1 MEYQIIAQ
9 SYDELVYDVTVT
21 FDEYFYTRIIF
32 FFLLKTKRKIVND
45 PVYGFITIRHHFI
58 LELIDHPWFQRLRRI
73 AQLGLS
79 HLVYPGALH
88 NRFQHA
94 IGAMHL
100 MQNAIDELKLK
111 GHEISQD
118 EELGLLAAVLLH
130 DIGHGPFSHALE
142 YSIAHEMHHEHIS
155 SLMMQQLNIEYQGRL
170 TTAIAIFNN
179 HYHKK
184 FLHQLVSSQLDMDR
198 LDYLARDSFFSG
210 VVEGQVG
217 SERIIKM
224 LDVYDDQLVI
234 EEKGIYSIE
243 KFIVARRFMYWQVY
257 LHKTVLSAEFM
268 LVNALRR
275 AKELAIRG
283 EKLFCSPALEYFLYH
298 AVTAKDFMN
307 STDALDKYAELDD
320 FDITGALKVWQY
332 HTDKVL
338 SLLAKKIVRRELFK
352 IELQKTPISP
362 DVVEG
367 HISRMADMLKLS
379 REEASYFVIS
389 TSVDNRAYNSQNDTI
404 KILMKDGSVRDA
416 AEVSDH
422 LNIAAL
428 SQTVEKYFVSYI
440 R

>member
-1 MEYQIIAQ
+1 MQA
-9 SYDELVYDVTVT
+9 
-21 FDEYFYTRIIF
+21 
-32 FFLLKTKRKIVND
+32 KTKRKIIND
-45 PVYGFITIRHHFI
+45 PVYGFITIRHAFI

-100 MQNAIDELKLK
+100 MQNAIDELRLK
-111 GHEISQD
+111 GKQISED

-142 YSIAHEMHHEHIS
+142 YSIAREIHHESIS
-155 SLMMQQLNIEYQGRL
+155 SIMMEKLNEQYDGKLDI
-170 TTAIAIFNN
+170 AIQIFNN
-179 HYHKK
+179 NYPKK

-217 SERIIKM
+217 SERILKM
-224 LDVYDDQLVI
+224 LDAIDDQLVV

-275 AKELAIRG
+275 ARQLAG
-283 EKLFCSPALEYFLYH
+283 QGQELFCSPALRFFLYNNI
-298 AVTAKDFMN
+298 TRKELL
-307 STDALDKYAELDD
+307 TDSLPLELYAQLDD
-320 FDITGALKVWQY
+320 FDITGALKVWQF
-332 HTDKVL
+332 HEDKVL
-338 SLLAKKIVRRELFK
+338 AELAYRLVNRNLFK
-352 IELQKTPISP
+352 IEIQKQPFTDSVKEEHLGNIMQAMS
-362 DVVEG
+362 
-367 HISRMADMLKLS
+367 LS
-379 REEASYFVIS
+379 REDASYFLINER
-389 TSVDNRAYNSQNDTI
+389 VDNRAYNSLNDEI
-404 KILMKDGSVRDA
+404 KILMKDGSVMDA
-416 AEVSDH
+416 GEVSDH
-422 LNIAAL
+422 LNIAGL
-428 SQTVEKYFVSYI
+428 SQLVEKFFIAYPAAEKI
-440 R
+440 RN

>member
-1 MEYQIIAQ
+1 MRNNYI
-9 SYDELVYDVTVT
+9 SLP
-21 FDEYFYTRIIF
+21 
-32 FFLLKTKRKIVND
+32 LKRKIIND
-45 PVYGFITIRHHFI
+45 PVYGFISIRHAFI

-100 MQNAIDELKLK
+100 MQNAIDELRLK
-111 GHEISQD
+111 GNEISD
-118 EELGLLAAVLLH
+118 EEEVSLLCAILLH

-142 YSIAHEMHHEHIS
+142 YTIASEVHHESIS
-155 SLMMQQLNIEYQGRL
+155 SLMMNRLNEHFKGKL
-170 TTAIAIFNN
+170 TMAMAIFNN
-179 HYHKK
+179 EYPKK

-217 SERIIKM
+217 SERILKM
-224 LDVYDDQLVI
+224 LDVVDDQLVV

-275 AKELAIRG
+275 AQELARSG
-283 EKLFCSPALEYFLYH
+283 VSLHCSPALHYFLYNQVKLEH
-298 AVTAKDFMN
+298 LSSA
-307 STDALDKYAELDD
+307 SEALENYAALDD
-320 FDITGALKVWQY
+320 FDIAASLKVWQS
-332 HTDKVL
+332 HDDRV
-338 SLLAKKIVRRELFK
+338 LAKIATMLVNRSLFK
-352 IELQKTPISP
+352 IEIQREPF
-362 DVVEG
+362 DV
-367 HISRMADMLKLS
+367 SRVNQEIERVAATYNFSK
-379 REEASYFVIS
+379 EEAGYFVIQS
-389 TSVDNRAYNSQNDTI
+389 SVDNRAYNTQYDVI
-404 KILMKDGSVRDA
+404 RILMKDGSVRDA

-428 SQTVEKYFVSYI
+428 SSVVEKHFVAYL